1 MGELATMLRAWRDR
15 LTPLDVGL
23 PSSGLRRAAGL
34 RREELAGL
42 AGLSVDYVVRLE
54 QGRADTP
61 SAQVVAALGR
71 ALQLSRPEL
80 DHLYRAAHLLPPT
93 PTQVPTHIT
102 PGVQRLLLRL
112 TATPVAVYTAAW
124 TLVSANPLWL
134 ALFGDQPVAAG
145 RDSNLVWRRFALHAP
160 SLVREHIEDRRRFEA
175 GMVADLRAVANRY
188 AGDPELHAM
197 LADLK
202 RRSADFRT
210 LWQANDVAQF
220 HAERKTIQHRQVG
233 DITLDC
239 DVLTAPGTDL
249 RIVAYTAVPG
259 TEDASKL
266 DLLGV
271 SALAATGQQV

>member
-15 LTPLDVGL
+15 LTPVDVGL
-23 PSSGLRRAAGL
+23 PASGLRRAAGL

-80 DHLYRAAHLLPPT
+80 EHLYRAAHLLPPS
-93 PTQVPTHIT
+93 PTRVPTHIT

-112 TATPVAVYTAAW
+112 TATPVGVYTAAW

-145 RDSNLVWRRFALHAP
+145 RASNLVWRRFASGARSP
-160 SLVREHIEDRRRFEA
+160 VREDVQDRRRFEA
-175 GMVADLRAVANRY
+175 GMVADLRAVATRY
-188 AGDPELHAM
+188 PDDTELHGM
-197 LADLK
+197 LAEL
-202 RRSADFRT
+202 RRTSGEFRA
-210 LWQANDVAQF
+210 LWEGGEVGMF
-220 HAERKTIQHRQVG
+220 HAERKTIRNRHVG

-239 DVLTAPGTDL
+239 DVLTAPGSDL
-249 RIVAYTAVPG
+249 RIVAYTATPG
-259 TEDASKL
+259 TADAGKL
-266 DLLGV
+266 ELLGV
-271 SALAATGQQV
+271 SAVAATGTV